1 MEGWLGKNLSLLV
14 SLFLMAGGGYASYL
28 RLQDQVAVVGNKVS
42 LMEREGT
49 EITRNLQKKVQGLE
63 TQNNELA
70 TQMREQKEV
79 LTKIDK
85 RVGYLLCKTDRRFCV
100 D

>member
-1 MEGWLGKNLSLLV
+1 MVEWLKTNV
-14 SLFLMAGGGYASYL
+14 SVVISVITLAGGGYASYV
-28 RLQDQVAVVGNKVS
+28 RLQDQMVAVGNKVAAI
-42 LMEREGT
+42 EKDGT
-49 EITRNLQKKVQGLE
+49 EITRNLQRKVEGLE

-100 D
+100 E